1 MNKRNGI
8 ILLLLL
14 QAWCGSAQ
22 GVFKR
27 LKDKAAQAAEQATG
41 NKITKAIDTAIEGKK
56 GKANSGKGNS
66 GNEKAGDPGTD
77 AGVSKNTG
85 VQSYSRYDF
94 IPGNTVLFGEDFSQ
108 DVIGEFPLKWFT
120 QSSGEVVTIDGQEG
134 KWLKMIPGGSY
145 LSPMFSLKD
154 NYTIEFDLLL
164 DVPKGGAVP
173 AGFGLNFYD
182 NGNGKFIF
190 NAYDFRVK
198 NNINLALTP
207 RWEGKSLTQL
217 LVTEN
222 GESPFKTP
230 IHELPALDTYFGRP
244 VHVAIT
250 VQKQRLRLW
259 FNEEKLFDVPNVVP
273 EKVIFN
279 QMKLEMSSRGA
290 GSTQNAYY
298 VSNFKMAAGQ
308 PDTRSKL
315 LTEGKLVTTAITFD
329 VNSDRIRP
337 LSYPVL
343 KEIAQVLKEEATLN
357 IKIIGHTDSDGEA
370 ASNLDL
376 SKRRAMAVRK
386 FLVSEF
392 GVAENRMQ
400 TDGKG
405 EADPADKG
413 TTPAAKA
420 NNRRVE
426 FIKL

>member
-1 MNKRNGI
+1 MNRKTGI
-8 ILLLLL
+8 VLLLLL
-14 QAWCGSAQ
+14 QVLCGSAQ
-22 GVFKR
+22 GIFKR

-56 GKANSGKGNS
+56 GKGATAKENTVSRDAN
-66 GNEKAGDPGTD
+66 
-77 AGVSKNTG
+77 AGVSKNAG

-120 QSSGEVVTIDGQEG
+120 QSSGEVVTIEGREG
-134 KWLKMIPGGSY
+134 KWLKLFPGGSY
-145 LSPMFSLKD
+145 LSPMLSLKD

-173 AGFGLNFYD
+173 AGFALNFYD
-182 NGNGKFIF
+182 NGNGKLVF
-190 NAYDFRVK
+190 NAYSFRVK

-207 RWEGKSLTQL
+207 RWEGKSLSQL
-217 LVTEN
+217 LVIEN
-222 GESPFKTP
+222 GGSPFKTP
-230 IHELPALDTYFGRP
+230 ILELPKLDAYFGQP

-259 FNEEKLFDVPNVVP
+259 FNEEKLFDVPHVIP
-273 EKVIFN
+273 DKVTFN
-279 QMKLEMSSRGA
+279 QMKLEMSSS
-290 GSTQNAYY
+290 GSGNAQNAYY

-315 LTEGKLVTTAITFD
+315 LIEGKLVTTAINFD
-329 VNSDRIRP
+329 VNSDRIKP

-343 KEIAQVLKEEATLN
+343 KEIAQVLKEEASLN
-357 IKIIGHTDSDGEA
+357 IRIIGHTDSDGEA
-370 ASNLDL
+370 SANLDL
-376 SKRRAMAVRK
+376 SKKRAMAVKK
-386 FLVSEF
+386 FLADEF
-392 GVAENRMQ
+392 GIAENRME

-405 EADPADKG
+405 ETDPADKRTSPEG
-413 TTPAAKA
+413 KA